1 MTGSLPV
8 RSGSAAAISAH
19 RGGIEDAPEGTYE
32 AYQAAARTGA
42 EYIEFDIRRTADDEL
57 VVYHAAAVDGDKAL
71 TDISYATLSELAGY
85 NVPRVQD
92 VMRLIAGKAIGHLDL
107 KEIGD
112 EHVVIELALEIL
124 GAGNFVATT
133 LEDVSVAAI
142 KARFPAVPVAL
153 SLGRDVGQE
162 SWRTRL
168 SSRRGELYPLSRIH
182 ACGADWAAI
191 NRRIALLG
199 ALRQCHRHGIRTMI
213 WTVNSDTMIA
223 RWLAD
228 SRVDVLVTDRPRRA
242 IALREQL
249 PRRAK

>member
-85 NVPRVQD
+85 NV
-92 VMRLIAGKAIGHLDL
+92 
-107 KEIGD
+107 
-112 EHVVIELALEIL
+112 LALEIL

-162 SWRTRL
+162 SWRSRL
-168 SSRRGELYPLSRIH
+168 SARRGELYPLSRIH